1 MAVDTPLHQPTK
13 QIGLKTRLWWTVSGN
28 DPAIQFGESII
39 VISTSW
45 WQDMEAA
52 GIRSEDRNCSIYIY
66 KVVYIT
72 CKSFFNKLCSIIAL
86 CKPKQKKQV
95 QLGLSEKY
103 WNTSKIPSSLVF
115 FIVLMAINPH
125 FVRPN
130 PRRQQPSCRTYGI
143 RTYGRASMT
152 TLPEASW

>member
-1 MAVDTPLHQPTK
+1 MVDSFWKRSGYPIWGVDHSDFNFLV
-13 QIGLKTRLWWTVSGN
+13 TRHGSRWDSQRGQEL
-28 DPAIQFGESII
+28 QY
-39 VISTSW
+39 
-45 WQDMEAA
+45 
-52 GIRSEDRNCSIYIY
+52 IYIY